1 MPKETGAVNLYVS
14 DNLSVR
20 ELAFVSQENKSIID
34 SKKGLEIRSPTIT
47 IVEANGT
54 SLDLTRQLKDM
65 TTKHNAQLA
74 ALAAEVARAE
84 AAESANTDA
93 IAALQVIDSNLLAD
107 INKMLTDYQ
116 QADNSLQTYITTL
129 QTKIQTLEAVVNTL
143 LQDNTE

>member
-129 QTKIQTLEAVVNTL
+129 QTKIQTLEAVVDTL

>member
-47 IVEANGT
+47 IVDANGT

-129 QTKIQTLEAVVNTL
+129 QTKIQTLEAVVDTL